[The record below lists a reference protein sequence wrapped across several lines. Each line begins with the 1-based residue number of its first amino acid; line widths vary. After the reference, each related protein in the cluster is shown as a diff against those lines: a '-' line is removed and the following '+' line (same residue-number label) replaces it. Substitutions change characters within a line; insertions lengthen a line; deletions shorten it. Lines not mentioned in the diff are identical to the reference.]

1 MNSVIGGGSC
11 AKMFATDPQ
20 IVTVVANLQST
31 AAYLW
36 R

>member
-1 MNSVIGGGSC
+1 MNSVIGGGSW

-20 IVTVVANLQST
+20 IVTVVANLQ
-31 AAYLW
+31 